1 MIEQGMWNIK
11 NIAESSDL
19 CGSKLDE
26 WTSELGELDGIQPE
40 KLIADYLKNW
50 LLNYQVILRYF
61 ATLRKNPASRN
72 LIGYWL

>member
-1 MIEQGMWNIK
+1 MK

-40 KLIADYLKNW
+40 KLMTKLMADYLKNW

-72 LIGYWL
+72 PIGYWL